1 MILFLGVALLPH
13 FFSLSVAVVD
23 VVPVIPVNHAFS
35 IDRFWHIPVKVLS
48 VPLVEHGIAVVVIA
62 FIVADFQ
69 PLFPQRL
76 ARLISVGIGK
86 LKTHVARLDFFFINF
101 L

>member
-1 MILFLGVALLPH
+1 LILFQGVALVPH
-13 FFSLSVAVVD
+13 FEHLSLAV
-23 VVPVIPVNHAFS
+23 VVPVIPVSHAFS